1 MNLFYS
7 KDNKRVVLNG
17 QESDIQYWCASGF
30 NSLVH
35 YFFLIYIN
43 ELSDNLETN
52 VKLFADDASMFS
64 AVSDPIS
71 ASQKPNKDHDKVGP
85 WANKWKMSFNPDPSK
100 QAEEVIFFTEDNQ
113 SISPTSSI

>member
-1 MNLFYS
+1 MDKNLT
-7 KDNKRVVLNG
+7 
-17 QESDIQYWCASGF
+17 F
-30 NSLVH
+30 NTGVPRGSTLWSTI
-35 YFFLIYIN
+35 FFLIYIN

-64 AVSDPIS
+64 VVSDPIS
-71 ASQKPNKDHDKVGP
+71 TSQKPNKDHDKIGP